1 MYVQHFGLRSEPFS
15 IAPDPRY
22 LFMSERHREALAH
35 LLYGVRGGGGF
46 VLLTGEI
53 GAGKTTVCR
62 AFLQQLPPDCHAA
75 YVFNPRLT
83 AVELLQ
89 TVCEDFGL
97 GAIEATTV
105 KPLVDALNAFLL
117 REHAARR
124 QCVLVIDE
132 AQNLSPELLEQLR
145 LLTNLET
152 DERKLLQIVLV
163 GQPELQRTLAGMEQ
177 LAQRVIARYHLQA
190 LSEAE
195 TRQYVDHRLAVAGL
209 GSTPPFDAGALRR
222 IHALTQG
229 VPRRINLLCDRA
241 LLGAYA
247 QGRHQVDGAT
257 VRQAAAEVFNLPPR
271 RHQGLIAAAALAGA
285 VGVGTVVWSGLRVP
299 APQPALAQA
308 GAGASRPAA
317 ARGIEGAAS
326 RPGADARAATTAAA
340 SAASSAV
347 AAVPASGAAPLA
359 AVPDV
364 PGTALAAMPAASGAA
379 PMPLAGLPSEN
390 AAWRELAVL
399 WKLPVDQA
407 DACAASVAAGAQRA
421 GCWRGAG
428 LGLTQ
433 LRQFDRPGLLALRDA
448 QGRPTWALLVALDP
462 RQATLRAHG
471 REVSVPLAALAPLWQ
486 GEWASFWHAPAGYA
500 RPLAEGDEGAGV
512 ASLARLLARAQG
524 RPQPSAPPR
533 RLDGALLEELRAFQL
548 GAGLKPD
555 GVAGPGT
562 FMLLNRAAGLDEP
575 RLLKAP

>member
-1 MYVQHFGLRSEPFS
+1 MYVGHFGLRSEPFS
-15 IAPDPRY
+15 IAPDPRC

-62 AFLQQLPPDCHAA
+62 AFLQQLPPDCLAA

-97 GAIEATTV
+97 GAIPATTV

-117 REHAARR
+117 REHAAGR
-124 QCVLVIDE
+124 QCLLIIDE
-132 AQNLSPELLEQLR
+132 AQNLNPDLLEQLR

-152 DERKLLQIVLV
+152 SERKLLQIVLV

-190 LSEAE
+190 LSETE
-195 TRQYVDHRLAVAGL
+195 TRQYVEHRLAVAGL
-209 GSTPPFDAGALRR
+209 TGAPPFDAAALRR

-247 QGRHQVDGAT
+247 QGRHQVDAAT
-257 VRQAAAEVFNLPPR
+257 VRQAAAEVFNLPPPR
-271 RHQGLIAAAALAGA
+271 RQGLAVATALAGLVAVGAMAWSGLFGRGEGAGGAATDAAAAAS
-285 VGVGTVVWSGLRVP
+285 GVV
-299 APQPALAQA
+299 
-308 GAGASRPAA
+308 
-317 ARGIEGAAS
+317 
-326 RPGADARAATTAAA
+326 A
-340 SAASSAV
+340 SAASSA
-347 AAVPASGAAPLA
+347 SGAALA
-359 AVPDV
+359 A
-364 PGTALAAMPAASGAA
+364 ASAAVAKAPAVADGPASPASAA
-379 PMPLAGLPSEN
+379 QAVAAATPAPLPLAGLPSEN
-390 AAWRELAVL
+390 AAWRELAAL
-399 WKLPVDQA
+399 WKWPVEQA
-407 DACAASVAAGAQRA
+407 DACSTAGPRA
-421 GCWRGAG
+421 GCWRGTG
-428 LGLTQ
+428 LSLTQ

-448 QGRPTWALLVALDP
+448 QGRPTWALLVALDA
-462 RQATLRAHG
+462 RTATLRAHG
-471 REVSVPLAALAPLWQ
+471 REMSVPLAALAPLWQ
-486 GEWASFWHAPAGYA
+486 GDWASFWRAPEGYERALGPGDSGAPVAALAG
-500 RPLAEGDEGAGV
+500 
-512 ASLARLLARAQG
+512 LLARAQG
-524 RPQPSAPPR
+524 QRVPSTPPR
-533 RLDGALLEELRAFQL
+533 RLEGALLADLKAFQFA
-548 GAGLKPD
+548 AGLKAD
-555 GVAGPGT
+555 GVAGPAT

>member
-1 MYVQHFGLRSEPFS
+1 MYVGHFGLCSEPFS

-62 AFLQQLPPDCHAA
+62 AFLQQLPADCLAA

-97 GAIEATTV
+97 GAIEAGTV

-117 REHAARR
+117 REHAAGR

-152 DERKLLQIVLV
+152 SERKLLQIVLV

-190 LSEAE
+190 LSQAE
-195 TRQYVDHRLAVAGL
+195 TRQYVEHRLAVAGL
-209 GSTPPFDAGALRR
+209 TGAPPFDAAALRR

-241 LLGAYA
+241 LLGAYS

-257 VRQAAAEVFNLPPR
+257 VRQAAAEVFNLPPPR
-271 RHQGLIAAAALAGA
+271 RQGVAAAVALAGVVAVGAIVWSGLHGRGERPSVARADAAASAPAAALA
-285 VGVGTVVWSGLRVP
+285 
-299 APQPALAQA
+299 
-308 GAGASRPAA
+308 AS
-317 ARGIEGAAS
+317 
-326 RPGADARAATTAAA
+326 AAA
-340 SAASSAV
+340 SAASAVAAAPGVADGPGVPASAAQA
-347 AAVPASGAAPLA
+347 AAVPASAPL
-359 AVPDV
+359 
-364 PGTALAAMPAASGAA
+364 
-379 PMPLAGLPSEN
+379 PLAGLPSEN
-390 AAWRELAVL
+390 AAWRELAAL
-399 WKLPVDQA
+399 WKLPVEQA
-407 DACAASVAAGAQRA
+407 DACSAAAGQRA
-421 GCWRGAG
+421 GCYRGTG

-448 QGRPTWALLVALDP
+448 QGRLTWALLVALDT
-462 RQATLRAHG
+462 RNATLRAHG
-471 REVSVPLAALAPLWQ
+471 REMSVPLAALAPLWQ
-486 GEWASFWHAPAGYA
+486 GEWASFWRTPPGYQRALSPGDAGAAVPA
-500 RPLAEGDEGAGV
+500 LAG
-512 ASLARLLARAQG
+512 LLARAQG
-524 RPQPSAPPR
+524 RAAPQTPARS
-533 RLDGALLEELRAFQL
+533 LDGALLDDLRAFQFA
-548 GAGLKPD
+548 AGLKPD
-555 GVAGPGT
+555 GVAGPVT
-562 FMLLNRAAGLDEP
+562 FMLLNRAGGLDEP

>member
-1 MYVQHFGLRSEPFS
+1 MYASHFGLRSEPFS

-62 AFLQQLPPDCHAA
+62 AFLQQLPPDCLAA

-117 REHAARR
+117 REHAAGR

-132 AQNLSPELLEQLR
+132 AQNLGPELLEQLR

-152 DERKLLQIVLV
+152 SERKLLQIVLV
-163 GQPELQRTLAGMEQ
+163 GQPELQQTLAGMEQ
-177 LAQRVIARYHLQA
+177 LAQRVIARYRLQA

-195 TRQYVDHRLAVAGL
+195 TRQYVEHRLSVAGL
-209 GSTPPFDAGALRR
+209 GGPLPFDAGALRR

-247 QGRHQVDGAT
+247 QGRREADAAT

-271 RHQGLIAAAALAGA
+271 RHRAVVAAAALAGV
-285 VGVGTVVWSGLRVP
+285 VGVGAIVWSGLH
-299 APQPALAQA
+299 
-308 GAGASRPAA
+308 
-317 ARGIEGAAS
+317 
-326 RPGADARAATTAAA
+326 RPGPATTLARADAAA
-340 SAASSAV
+340 SAPTAAS
-347 AAVPASGAAPLA
+347 AAAS
-359 AVPDV
+359 AVPDGPV
-364 PGTALAAMPAASGAA
+364 ATAASAAPAASA
-379 PMPLAGLPSEN
+379 PLPLAGLPSEN

-399 WKLPVDQA
+399 WKLPVEQA
-407 DACAASVAAGAQRA
+407 DACAASAGQRV
-421 GCWRGAG
+421 GCFRGSG

-448 QGRPTWALLVALDP
+448 QGRPTWALLVALDE

-471 REVSVPLAALAPLWQ
+471 REMSVPLTALAPLWQ
-486 GEWASFWHAPAGYA
+486 GEWASFWRAPPGYA
-500 RPLAEGDEGAGV
+500 RALGAGDEGAAV
-512 ASLARLLARAQG
+512 PALATLLAKAQG
-524 RPQPSAPPR
+524 RPEPKTPPR
-533 RLDGALLEELRAFQL
+533 RLDGALLAQLRAFQL
-548 GAGLKPD
+548 AAGLQPD

-562 FMLLNRAAGLDEP
+562 FMLLNRAGGLDEP